1 MGRKAKPLE
10 MKLLDGNPGKQR
22 LPKGIPSPPGDMPD
36 IPVHLDEYGRQEWNR
51 IADGLNVMGILRQ
64 VDQNVLGAYCASYSR
79 WRHAEEELNKLKKES
94 PLGALVLKTIS
105 GNWIQQPLIGIANKA
120 AADMVRYAAEFGLTP
135 AARASLGIKNEP
147 RGRSKFDGLI
157 GIKGGKK

>member
-22 LPKGIPSPPGDMPD
+22 LPSGVPAPPDDMPD
-36 IPVHLDEYGRQEWNR
+36 APCHLDDYGRQEWER
-51 IADGLNVMGILRQ
+51 IADGLNVMGILRN
-64 VDQNVLGAYCASYSR
+64 VDQNILGAYCASYSR
-79 WRHAEEELNKLKKES
+79 WRHAEEALNEFKKG
-94 PLGALVLKTIS
+94 PQFGALLLKTIS
-105 GNWIQQPLIGIANKA
+105 GNWIQNPLIGIANKA
-120 AADMVRYAAEFGLTP
+120 AADMVKYASEFGLTP
-135 AARASLGIKNEP
+135 AARASLGIKNDP